1 MFSILCSPWPQGKV
15 NEPRYVICIPWCSLQ
30 HSQLRFSPAS
40 VFVTMK
46 SLLATL
52 LLLGLPLQAEDWPQF
67 KGSNGKGVSH
77 GPALP
82 AEFSEKQNIAW
93 KVHLGDGIGSPILHS
108 GRVFTTAMVA
118 DQKLAVIA
126 LDAASGSPLWRTEM
140 AAGALPRIT
149 PPNSHASSTPAT
161 DGERV
166 YVYFSTLGL
175 IALDAAT
182 GAEVWRYSL
191 PKPAYL
197 MDWGAASSP
206 IVHDGLVIFCQDDDL
221 NPLLVAVDAMTGEEK
236 WKTLRKDMLAGYSLP
251 VLCEANGR
259 TDLVIAGSGKLKGY
273 DPTTGKERWTCNT
286 LLRTLMTSPT
296 VHDGVIYIAVQSYG
310 DSTRTLKHALLEW
323 LDTDQDGILS
333 RQEMPKEFHERF
345 DLSDRNKNGLIDPDE
360 IDTAFQSPD
369 NMAAGGN
376 IIQAVKGGGSGDVT
390 KTHLLWNIEAKTPSN
405 LSSPLF
411 FEDRLYL
418 VKSGGLA
425 SCYDTRTGTALWERQ
440 RIGNFGDYF
449 ASPIAVANKLYFAGK
464 NGFIVELE
472 AGPELKII
480 GKHDMG
486 EEIIATPASAQGRL
500 FVRTREHLLCVAA
513 STSEP
518 SVVAS
523 AGTSQAPP
531 ATSLTLRPASG
542 PEAVWNG
549 YTGNAMGQEAWSET
563 ELEQRLQQLIQLG
576 YRSIAIPA
584 KLTPF
589 PAIRVDGD
597 TGGRKA
603 FRGAA
608 SFANPDLTAI
618 TERFRSRASELGLK
632 IITAD
637 PVPLSVLPQNDF
649 QDEAALSQIVTPM
662 CGAGVAERMWLG
674 FQAIDKA
681 AQIIAQ
687 NDPQLG
693 FPAPDMITRHLHSTE
708 KSPTWLTEVKTLYT
722 TAMNEM
728 YRANTRAREG
738 SRTLTLYHAKR
749 LEFTFHFIS
758 AIESIYQSHEPA
770 KREESLIAAIES
782 LYNALN
788 SYADAARD
796 PGDRGAIAL
805 LNEFAYRPLLK
816 AK

>member
-1 MFSILCSPWPQGKV
+1 
-15 NEPRYVICIPWCSLQ
+15 
-30 HSQLRFSPAS
+30 
-40 VFVTMK
+40 MK
-46 SLLATL
+46 PLLAL
-52 LLLGLPLQAEDWPQF
+52 LLFVPPILQAEDWPQF
-67 KGSNGKGVSH
+67 KGPNGSGVSF

-82 AEFSEKQNIAW
+82 AEFSEKLNLAW
-93 KVHLGDGIGSPILHS
+93 KAHLGDGIGSPIVH
-108 GRVFTTAMVA
+108 GDRVFTTAMVEEK
-118 DQKLAVIA
+118 KLAA
-126 LDAASGSPLWRTEM
+126 YAFDAASGSPLWRTDF
-140 AAGALPRIT
+140 ATGDLPRIT

-166 YVYFSTLGL
+166 YLYLSTLGL

-182 GAEVWRYSL
+182 GTEAWRYAL

-221 NPLLVAVDAMTGEEK
+221 NPFLVAVDAETGTEK
-236 WKTLRKDMLAGYSLP
+236 WKTRRPDMLAGYALP

-273 DPTTGKERWTCNT
+273 DPANGKELWTCNT

-411 FEDRLYL
+411 YKDRLYL

-425 SCYDTRTGTALWERQ
+425 SCYDTRAGQALWERN

-449 ASPIAVANKLYFAGK
+449 ASPVAAAGKIYFAGK

-472 AGPELKII
+472 DGPELKII

-486 EEIIATPASAQGRL
+486 EEIIATPAIADGRL

-513 STSEP
+513 STVEP
-518 SVVAS
+518 SLVATTQP
-523 AGTSQAPP
+523 TSS
-531 ATSLTLRPASG
+531 SLLTELIARPDTTG
-542 PEAVWNG
+542 GLWNG
-549 YTGNAMGQEAWSET
+549 FTGNALGQEAWGDA
-563 ELEQRLQQLIQLG
+563 ELEARLQQLLKLK
-576 YRSIAIPA
+576 YTSVAIPA
-584 KLTPF
+584 KVQPF
-589 PAIRVDGD
+589 APIPVDGD

-603 FRGAA
+603 FGGATT
-608 SFANPDLTAI
+608 FENPDVAAI
-618 TERFRSRASELGLK
+618 TERFRDRAVALGLNVV
-632 IITAD
+632 TAD
-637 PVPLSVLPQNDF
+637 PAPVSVLPQNEF
-649 QDEAALSQIVTPM
+649 ADEKSLSALVTPM
-662 CGAGVAERMWLG
+662 CGEGVAERLWLG

-681 AQIIAQ
+681 AQLIAK

-693 FPAPDMITRHLHSTE
+693 FPAPDMILRHLNTE
-708 KSPTWLTEVKTLYT
+708 EPLPAWLTEVKTLFT

-738 SRTLTLYHAKR
+738 SRRLTLYYAKR

-758 AIESIYQSHEPA
+758 TIESLYKAHDPA
-770 KREESLIAAIES
+770 LREESLVAAVES

-796 PGDRGAIAL
+796 PSDRGAIAL
-805 LNEFAYRPLLK
+805 LNEHAYRPLLK
-816 AK
+816 VAK

>member
-1 MFSILCSPWPQGKV
+1 MKPFL
-15 NEPRYVICIPWCSLQ
+15 IP
-30 HSQLRFSPAS
+30 
-40 VFVTMK
+40 
-46 SLLATL
+46 LLFA
-52 LLLGLPLQAEDWPQF
+52 GSFLQAEDWPQF
-67 KGSNGKGVSH
+67 KGRSGNGVST
-77 GPALP
+77 GKALP

-93 KVHLGDGIGSPILHS
+93 KTNLGDGLGSPVVQ
-108 GRVFTTAMVA
+108 GDRVFTTAMTA
-118 DQKLAVIA
+118 DQKFTVFA
-126 LDAASGSPLWRTEM
+126 LDTASGSPLWRTEF
-140 AAGALPRIT
+140 ATGALPRIT

-161 DGERV
+161 DGKRV
-166 YVYFSTLGL
+166 YLYFSTLGL
-175 IALDAAT
+175 LALDAAT
-182 GAEVWRYSL
+182 GKELWRYAM

-221 NPLLVAVDAMTGEEK
+221 NPFVVAVEAKTGAEK
-236 WKTLRKDMLAGYSLP
+236 WKTPRKDMLAGYALP

-273 DPTTGKERWTCNT
+273 DPATGKELWTCNT

-296 VHDGVIYIAVQSYG
+296 VHDGIIYIAVQSYG

-333 RQEMPKEFHERF
+333 RKEMPKEFHERF
-345 DLSDRNKNGLIDPDE
+345 DISDRNKNGLIDPDE

-376 IIQAVKGGGSGDVT
+376 IIQAVKGGGLGDVT

-411 FEDRLYL
+411 YNDRLYV

-425 SCYDTRTGTALWERQ
+425 SCYDTRAGKALWERN

-449 ASPIAVANKLYFAGK
+449 ASPVAAAGKIYISGK

-472 AGPELKII
+472 DGPELKVI

-486 EEIIATPASAQGRL
+486 EEIIATPAIADGRL
-500 FVRTREHLLCVAA
+500 FIRTRENLLCVAA
-513 STSEP
+513 SASEP
-518 SVVAS
+518 SLVTSSPAAS
-523 AGTSQAPP
+523 MAKPAELTTLPAGS
-531 ATSLTLRPASG
+531 SH
-542 PEAVWNG
+542 VWNG
-549 YTGNAMGQEAWSET
+549 YTGNAMGQEAWSAA
-563 ELEQRLQQLIQLG
+563 ELEERLKQLVVQK
-576 YRSIAIPA
+576 YTTVAIPA
-584 KLTPF
+584 KVVPF
-589 PAIRVDGD
+589 EPIRVDGD

-603 FRGAA
+603 FAGARL
-608 SFANPDLTAI
+608 FENPDVVVI
-618 TERFRSRASELGLK
+618 TERFREQATALGLK
-632 IITAD
+632 VITTD
-637 PVPLSVLPQNDF
+637 PVPASVLPKNEF
-649 QDEAALSQIVTPM
+649 PDESTLSALITPM
-662 CGAGVAERMWLG
+662 CGEGVAERMWLG

-681 AQIIAQ
+681 AALIAE

-693 FPAPDMITRHLHSTE
+693 FPAPDMITRHLES
-708 KSPTWLTEVKTLYT
+708 KQAVPAWLTEVKTLYT

-738 SRTLTLYHAKR
+738 SRRLTLYHAKR
-749 LEFTFHFIS
+749 LEFTFHYIS
-758 AIESIYQSHEPA
+758 CIESLYKAHEPA
-770 KREESLIAAIES
+770 LREESLIAAVES

-788 SYADAARD
+788 SFADAARD
-796 PGDRGAIAL
+796 ASDRGAIAL
-805 LNEFAYRPLLK
+805 LNEYAYRPLLK

>member
-1 MFSILCSPWPQGKV
+1 
-15 NEPRYVICIPWCSLQ
+15 
-30 HSQLRFSPAS
+30 
-40 VFVTMK
+40 MK
-46 SLLATL
+46 PLLAPL
-52 LLLGLPLQAEDWPQF
+52 LLVTLALHAEDWPQF
-67 KGSNGKGVSH
+67 KGANGSGVSS
-77 GPALP
+77 GSALP
-82 AEFSEKQNIAW
+82 AEFSEKTNLAW
-93 KVHLGDGIGSPILHS
+93 KTQLGDGIGSPIVHG
-108 GRVFTTAMVA
+108 GRVFTTAMIA
-118 DQKLAVIA
+118 EQKLTAFA
-126 LDAASGSPLWRTEM
+126 FDAASGSPLWRSDFAT
-140 AAGALPRIT
+140 GDLPRIT

-166 YVYFSTLGL
+166 YLYLSTLGL

-182 GAEVWRYSL
+182 GTEVWRHPL

-221 NPLLVAVDAMTGEEK
+221 NPFLIAVDAKTGAER
-236 WKTLRKDMLAGYSLP
+236 WKTRRPDMLAGYALP

-273 DPTTGKERWTCNT
+273 DPSTGKELWTCNT

-345 DLSDRNKNGLIDPDE
+345 DLSDRNQNGLIDPDE

-376 IIQAVKGGGSGDVT
+376 IIQAVKGGGLGDVT

-411 FEDRLYL
+411 YEDRLYL

-425 SCYDTRTGTALWERQ
+425 SCYDTRSGQALWERH

-449 ASPIAVANKLYFAGK
+449 ASPIAAAGKIYFAGK
-464 NGFIVELE
+464 NGFIVELA
-472 AGPELKII
+472 AGPELKIL

-486 EEIIATPASAQGRL
+486 EEIIATPAIADGRL
-500 FVRTREHLLCVAA
+500 FVRTREHLLCVA
-513 STSEP
+513 TSAP
-518 SVVAS
+518 DSPPVTAGSAAS
-523 AGTSQAPP
+523 A
-531 ATSLTLRPASG
+531 SLTELVARPANPG
-542 PEAVWNG
+542 GLWNG
-549 YTGNAMGQEAWSET
+549 FTGNAMGQEAWSEA
-563 ELEQRLQQLIQLG
+563 ELEERLQQLLQLQ
-576 YRSIAIPA
+576 YTRVAIPA
-584 KLTPF
+584 KVQPF
-589 PAIRVDGD
+589 APIPVAGD

-603 FRGAA
+603 FRGA
-608 SFANPDLTAI
+608 STFENPDLAAI
-618 TERFRSRASELGLK
+618 TERFATRARALGLEVV
-632 IITAD
+632 TAEPQ
-637 PVPLSVLPQNDF
+637 PVSVLPQNEF
-649 QDEAALSQIVTPM
+649 ADERNLSAIVTPM
-662 CGAGVAERMWLG
+662 CGEGVAERMWLG

-681 AQIIAQ
+681 SQLIAQ

-693 FPAPDMITRHLHSTE
+693 YPAPDMILRHLHSKE
-708 KSPTWLTEVKTLYT
+708 PLPAWLSEVKALYT

-738 SRTLTLYHAKR
+738 SRRLTLYHAKR
-749 LEFTFHFIS
+749 LEFTFHFIASIEALYS
-758 AIESIYQSHEPA
+758 AHDPA
-770 KREESLIAAIES
+770 LRDESLIAAVES

-796 PGDRGAIAL
+796 PSDRGAIAL
-805 LNEFAYRPLLK
+805 LNEHAYRPLVAAASK
-816 AK
+816 RPD